1 MNEIYQ
7 KLIDKFGVEHQELIL
22 IEEMSEL
29 TKAIIKKRRGLEQ
42 NIAEELADTQI
53 LLDQMKILY
62 PQWKSWEQIKINHI
76 EQNIL

>member
-42 NIAEELADTQI
+42 NIAEELADVQI
-53 LLDQMKILY
+53 MLDQLKIIY

>member
-1 MNEIYQ
+1 MEIYQ

-29 TKAIIKKRRGLEQ
+29 TKAIIKKRRGLEH
-42 NIAEELADTQI
+42 NIEEELADTQI
-53 LLDQMKILY
+53 LLDQLKIIY

>member
-1 MNEIYQ
+1 MKIYQ

-62 PQWKSWEQIKINHI
+62 PEWLTWQQIKLKRI
-76 EQNIL
+76 EEEVL

>member
-1 MNEIYQ
+1 MEIYQ

-29 TKAIIKKRRGLEQ
+29 TKAIIKKRRGLEH
-42 NIAEELADTQI
+42 NIEEEICDVLI
-53 LLDQMKILY
+53 MLDQMKILY
-62 PQWKSWEQIKINHI
+62 PQWKEWELIKIKHI

>member
-1 MNEIYQ
+1 MEIYQ

-29 TKAIIKKRRGLEQ
+29 TKAIIKKSRGLEH
-42 NIAEELADTQI
+42 NIAEEIADVHI
-53 LLDQMKILY
+53 MLDQMKILY
-62 PQWKSWEQIKINHI
+62 PQWKEWELIKIKHI

>member
-1 MNEIYQ
+1 MEIYQ

-29 TKAIIKKRRGLEQ
+29 TKAIIKKRRGLEH
-42 NIAEELADTQI
+42 NIAEELADVQI
-53 LLDQMKILY
+53 MLDQLKIIY